1 MDAHPAAELFPM
13 MSASEYAG
21 LLGDIRANG
30 LLEPILVDK
39 KTNTIID
46 GRNRY
51 RACRELGIKPAF
63 DWWSGDDPTGYVVS
77 KNLHRRHLN
86 ESQRAMIAAR
96 MANAPQGARTDLASI
111 DARLTDGRAAKLLNI
126 SEPTVE
132 RAKAVLRQGTPEL
145 IAAVDAGKLAVSAAV
160 QQIAASETR
169 NNIRAIASDSRKEMQ
184 QIADQ
189 MTPEERLHWTN
200 EYLEQRGALA
210 RLLREIL
217 KLGNPTEFARRH
229 AGHIRGEIVHN
240 APLVRDWL
248 AAFLEETHNHDG
260 HHSNCA

>member
-1 MDAHPAAELFPM
+1 MNSHPAAELFPM

-96 MANAPQGARTDLASI
+96 LANAPEGRPSETSSI
-111 DARLTDGRAAKLLNI
+111 DLVSQPRAAQLLNV
-126 SEPTVE
+126 STPSVKRARVVLE
-132 RAKAVLRQGTPEL
+132 RGTPEQVQ
-145 IAAVDAGKLAVSAAV
+145 AVEAGTLAGAAAV
-160 QQIAASETR
+160 QQIAVKEHGD
-169 NNIRAIASDSRKEMQ
+169 NIRAMAANSRKEMQ

-189 MTPEERLHWTN
+189 MTPEERLHWSN
-200 EYLEQRGALA
+200 EYLEERGALA
-210 RLLREIL
+210 RLLRDIL
-217 KLGNPTEFARRH
+217 KLGDPAQFARKH
-229 AGHIRGEIVHN
+229 AGHILRETMDN

-248 AAFLEETHNHDG
+248 AGFIEETETNDG
-260 HHSNCA
+260 HQRDCA